1 MLIKGINLSIGYNLK
16 VVSTN
21 INFEIDEGDV
31 VCIVGENGAGKST
44 LLKTILGILKPI
56 KGEFEYSP
64 SLNVKRFGYL
74 PQTSESQ
81 NDFPATVKEIVLS
94 GRINGH
100 KNKLFFNKEDRK
112 IAYDNMKLLDIFD
125 LADRAFSTLSGGQR
139 QRVLIARALCA
150 TDEILFLDEPLT
162 GLDPKIIK
170 EFYQIVQQLHEE
182 GITIVMISHDL
193 DEAVN
198 LATKILFI
206 GEENY
211 FMSKDEF
218 VNSPLG
224 KKFLSFGGRQ

>member
-1 MLIKGINLSIGYNLK
+1 MLIKGTNLSIGYNSK
-16 VVSTN
+16 VVSSN

-56 KGEFEYSP
+56 QGEFEYSP

-74 PQTSESQ
+74 PQTNESQ
-81 NDFPATVKEIVLS
+81 NDFPATVREIVIS
-94 GRINGH
+94 GRINAGSR
-100 KNKLFFNKEDRK
+100 KLFFDKEDKR
-112 IAYDNMKLLDIFD
+112 IALENMKLLDIFD
-125 LADRAFSTLSGGQR
+125 LKDRAFSTLSGGQR

-150 TDEILFLDEPLT
+150 TDDILFLDEPLT

-170 EFYQIVQQLHEE
+170 EFYQIVEQLHKED
-182 GITIVMISHDL
+182 ITIVMISHDL
-193 DEAVN
+193 DESVN

>member
-112 IAYDNMKLLDIFD
+112 IAHDNKDDGFINRNEHLCLLC
-125 LADRAFSTLSGGQR
+125 R
-139 QRVLIARALCA
+139 
-150 TDEILFLDEPLT
+150 
-162 GLDPKIIK
+162 
-170 EFYQIVQQLHEE
+170 
-182 GITIVMISHDL
+182 
-193 DEAVN
+193 
-198 LATKILFI
+198 FI
-206 GEENY
+206 GKRTNDCLAHP
-211 FMSKDEF
+211 SRR
-218 VNSPLG
+218 G
-224 KKFLSFGGRQ
+224 